1 MPEWLHHPLVVR
13 GLQVLV
19 IVIVAL
25 AVAFFCRRQGI
36 HLFRQTLIAILRGLV
51 QIVLVGLVLVF
62 LLQKPG
68 AVSIPVLAVMIVA
81 AALIAG
87 RRARGLPGAF
97 TGALAGILTGSAAII
112 TLAALIGAL
121 KFSVDEMVPVGSM
134 LIANTMNTCALA
146 LERFR
151 SDVAQNV
158 GRVEAALS
166 LGADPARTVGPYV
179 TAAAEASMIPR
190 IDNLASLGIVW
201 IPGLMAGMLIQ
212 GGSPIDAALYNFT
225 VIAMI
230 LASSG
235 IAATAALS
243 VVRKRAFTPAGQL
256 LVRPPEITLQKP
268 RKSSP
273 T

>member
-1 MPEWLHHPLVVR
+1 MFEWLHHPLVIR
-13 GLQVLV
+13 CGQVLV
-19 IVIVAL
+19 IVLVAL
-25 AVAFFCRRQGI
+25 AVAFYCRRQGI
-36 HLFRQTLIAILRGLV
+36 HLFRQTLIAIIRGLV
-51 QIVLVGLVLVF
+51 QIVLVGLILVF
-62 LLQKPG
+62 LLDKPG
-68 AVSIPVLAVMIVA
+68 VVSIPVLFGMIFA
-81 AALIAG
+81 AAVIAG
-87 RRARGLPGAF
+87 RRARGLPGSF
-97 TGALAGILTGSAAII
+97 HGALVGILAGSAVMI

-121 KFSVDEMVPVGSM
+121 KFSVEEMVPVGSM

-151 SDVAQNV
+151 SDVSQNV

-166 LGADPARTVGPYV
+166 LGADPPGTVGPYV
-179 TAAAEASMIPR
+179 SAAAEASMIPR

-212 GGSPIDAALYNFT
+212 NGSPLDAALYNFT

-256 LVRPPEITLQKP
+256 LVRPSELLVRR
-268 RKSSP
+268 RKK
-273 T
+273 

>member
-1 MPEWLHHPLVVR
+1 MLNWPHNPLLTR
-13 GLQVLV
+13 SAQALIIILA
-19 IVIVAL
+19 AL
-25 AVAFFCRRQGI
+25 AVAWFCRRQGI

-62 LLQKPG
+62 LLDKPG
-68 AVSIPVLAVMIVA
+68 AVSIPVLALMIFA

-87 RRARGLPGAF
+87 RRARRLPGAF
-97 TGALAGILTGSAAII
+97 AAALLGILAGSAAVI

-121 KFSVDEMVPVGSM
+121 KFSVAEMVPVGSM

-166 LGADPARTVGPYV
+166 LGANPPHTLAPFV

-212 GGSPIDAALYNFT
+212 HGSPLDAALYNFT

-243 VVRKRAFTPAGQL
+243 LVQKRAFTPAGQL
-256 LVRPPEITLQKP
+256 LVRPPEL
-268 RKSSP
+268 P
-273 T
+273 TKK